1 MSHYYYLQITD
12 KGKKGMKKGQIICIA
27 SELQVQG
34 SDPSSALFTSPH
46 PWVVSSTNTG
56 PLYRWL
62 FPGPKELTLGPKG
75 TQGGKKEKPWRHEES
90 VICCPR
96 HGSQREMYPV
106 LPCSKTY
113 RGVYY
118 SLSHL
123 LCDFTSLWLELPSLI
138 SPSPRNPALHFGHPN
153 PNPTAHILLTW
164 TMGHA
169 TSPPLNMLFLFS
181 QTYFRP

>member
-75 TQGGKKEKPWRHEES
+75 TRGGKKEKP
-90 VICCPR
+90 
-96 HGSQREMYPV
+96 
-106 LPCSKTY
+106 
-113 RGVYY
+113 
-118 SLSHL
+118 
-123 LCDFTSLWLELPSLI
+123 
-138 SPSPRNPALHFGHPN
+138 
-153 PNPTAHILLTW
+153 
-164 TMGHA
+164 
-169 TSPPLNMLFLFS
+169 
-181 QTYFRP
+181 